1 MKKKVLISVG
11 VSLGIVAG
19 AITGGAMYHNHQVTA
34 QEEKLVAQQQEKK
47 QSEKQQIEKE
57 KLVKAKNATEE
68 LFADKEKKW
77 LADDVTA
84 VKIKETREL
93 VEDSKQATKQE
104 TLQADLQVA
113 ENLASQVEKTRL
125 GVQSLFKDNTKKTL
139 TAGVDKTKIAA
150 VKKQI
155 SENTPQKSAQKQ
167 CLNDANAAETIV
179 NQQLV
184 AQKVK
189 EKEIKQKAT
198 EEQVA
203 TKEAVKQ
210 TTGDAA
216 VKNEATTN
224 NKTASSNNDARNEN
238 SQASGE
244 KEVASAGKSTSN
256 VTEKAPSNN
265 GNTSSSSKESSNATS
280 NTTPSNQPTVAKM
293 NLASRTNQIITVVAS
308 GSSATVKFWE
318 KSNGSWNQVF
328 STSGRVGSQGVGAA
342 DEYHSRTPRGA
353 YSLGFAFGT
362 SNPGTALS
370 FRQITNKSYWIS
382 NVNDSQYNTWQ
393 ERNSSNRADEHMASY
408 PTQYKYGVV
417 INYNTSR
424 VAGNGSGFFLH
435 CSNGAATAGCVAIPT
450 SQMRTVLQKLH
461 AGAYIVNVTS
471 ESELL
476 NY

>member
-19 AITGGAMYHNHQVTA
+19 AITGGVMYHDHQVTA

-57 KLVKAKNATEE
+57 KLVKAKNATEA

-84 VKIKETREL
+84 VKIKETRQL
-93 VEDSKQATKQE
+93 VEDSKQATKKE
-104 TLQADLQVA
+104 TLQADLLVA
-113 ENLASQVEKTRL
+113 ENLAKQVEKTRL

-155 SENTPQKSAQKQ
+155 SENTPQKLAQKQ
-167 CLNDANAAETIV
+167 CLNDANVAETIV

-189 EKEIKQKAT
+189 ERETKQKASEKQT
-198 EEQVA
+198 A
-203 TKEAVKQ
+203 MKEADKR
-210 TTGDAA
+210 TTGDAR
-216 VKNEATTN
+216 VKEETTTN
-224 NKTASSNNDARNEN
+224 NDSSNEN
-238 SQASGE
+238 SQAGGK
-244 KEVASAGKSTSN
+244 KEVASSSN
-256 VTEKAPSNN
+256 SASNAKEKAPSNSA
-265 GNTSSSSKESSNATS
+265 GTSGSSNGSSDTAS
-280 NTTPSNQPTVAKM
+280 NTTPANQPTVAKM

-318 KSNGSWNQVF
+318 KTNGSWHQVF
-328 STSGRVGSQGVGAA
+328 NTSGRVGSQGVGAA

-370 FRQITNKSYWIS
+370 FRRITNKSYWIS